1 MPLAEAILQV
11 RDFIEAGGNVLLV
24 IALVTFVMWTGMVE
38 RFWYLR
44 TGYPREA
51 KRIQQLWNARADHA
65 SWAAHQFRRLL
76 VSEAELELTRGLS
89 LIKTCVA
96 LCPLCGLLG
105 TVTGM
110 VEVFDVM
117 AIAGSGNVRGMASG
131 VWKATVPTMA
141 GMVAAIS
148 GMIVSVLLERRVR
161 DETERIAD
169 QLETA
174 HQ

>member
-1 MPLAEAILQV
+1 MPLREAILDV
-11 RDFIEAGGNVLLV
+11 RDFIEAGGQVL
-24 IALVTFVMWTGMVE
+24 IAIAFVTFVMWTAMIE

-44 TGYPREA
+44 ARYPRRAARLQETW
-51 KRIQQLWNARADHA
+51 RARADHS
-65 SWAAHQFRRLL
+65 SWAAHQVRRLL
-76 VSEAELELTRGLS
+76 LSETELELTRGLS
-89 LIKTCVA
+89 LIKACVA

-131 VWKATVPTMA
+131 VWRATVPTMA

-148 GMIVSVLLERRVR
+148 GMVVSVVLERRVR
-161 DETERIAD
+161 DEAERIAD
-169 QLETA
+169 RLETV
-174 HQ
+174 HE

>member
-1 MPLAEAILQV
+1 M
-11 RDFIEAGGNVLLV
+11 
-24 IALVTFVMWTGMVE
+24 
-38 RFWYLR
+38 
-44 TGYPREA
+44 
-51 KRIQQLWNARADHA
+51 
-65 SWAAHQFRRLL
+65 
-76 VSEAELELTRGLS
+76 S

-148 GMIVSVLLERRVR
+148 GMLTSVVLERRVR
-161 DETERIAD
+161 DETDRIAD
-169 QLETA
+169 RLVTA
-174 HQ
+174 QD

>member
-1 MPLAEAILQV
+1 MQLAELFLDV
-11 RDFIEAGGNVLLV
+11 RDFIEAGGNVLLA
-24 IALVTFVMWTGMVE
+24 IALVTFVMWTGLLE

-44 TGYPREA
+44 RVHPRA
-51 KRIQQLWNARADHA
+51 AQRVQQLWKARADHA
-65 SWAAHQFRRLL
+65 SWNAHQIRRLL
-76 VSEAELELTRGLS
+76 VSETALELTRGMS

-148 GMIVSVLLERRVR
+148 GMLTSVVLERRVR
-161 DETERIAD
+161 DETDRIAD
-169 QLETA
+169 RLVTA
-174 HQ
+174 QD

>member
-24 IALVTFVMWTGMVE
+24 IALVTFVMWTGMLE

-44 TGYPREA
+44 SGYPREA
-51 KRIQQLWNARADHA
+51 KRIQELWQARRDHA

-110 VEVFDVM
+110 VEVFDV
-117 AIAGSGNVRGMASG
+117 IAFAGTGNARAMASG
-131 VWKATVPTMA
+131 VSKATLPTMA

-148 GMIVSVLLERRVR
+148 GLLLSVQFDRYAR
-161 DETERIAD
+161 DEGERVADSLTIA
-169 QLETA
+169 
-174 HQ
+174 HG

>member
-1 MPLAEAILQV
+1 MPLAEAVLDV
-11 RDFIEAGGNVLLV
+11 RDFIEAGGNVLFA
-24 IALVTFVMWTGMVE
+24 IALVTFVMWACMIE

-44 TGYPREA
+44 TGHPLRA
-51 KRIQQLWNARADHA
+51 TRIEELWNARSDHA
-65 SWAAHQFRRLL
+65 SWAAHQIRRLL
-76 VSEAELELTRGLS
+76 VSEVELDLTRGMS

-161 DETERIAD
+161 NEAERIAD
-169 QLETA
+169 RLETVRE
-174 HQ
+174 

>member
-1 MPLAEAILQV
+1 MPLAEAVLDV
-11 RDFIEAGGNVLLV
+11 RDFLEAGGNVLLV
-24 IALVTFVMWTGMVE
+24 IALVTFVMWTGMIE

-44 TGYPREA
+44 SGHPREA
-51 KRIQQLWNARADHA
+51 RRIQQLWSARADHA
-65 SWAAHQFRRLL
+65 SWAAHQVRRLL
-76 VSEAELELTRGLS
+76 VSEVELGLTRGLA
-89 LIKTCVA
+89 LIKACVA

-148 GMIVSVLLERRVR
+148 GMLVSVLLERRVR
-161 DETERIAD
+161 DEAERIAD
-169 QLETA
+169 RLETV

>member
-1 MPLAEAILQV
+1 MPLAEAILDV
-11 RDFIEAGGNVLLV
+11 RDFIEAGGNVLLA
-24 IALVTFVMWTGMVE
+24 IALVTFVMWTGVLE

-44 TGYPREA
+44 TGHPREA
-51 KRIQQLWNARADHA
+51 RRVRELWNARADHS
-65 SWAAHQFRRLL
+65 SWTAHQIRRLL
-76 VSEAELELTRGLS
+76 VSETELRLTRGMS

-161 DETERIAD
+161 DEAEQIAD
-169 QLETA
+169 RLETV
-174 HQ
+174 HE

>member
-1 MPLAEAILQV
+1 MPLVEPLLDV
-11 RDFIEAGGNVLLV
+11 RDFIEAGGNVLYA
-24 IALVTFVMWTGMVE
+24 IALVTFVMWAGVLE

-44 TGYPREA
+44 IGYPRLAQRVE
-51 KRIQQLWNARADHA
+51 RLWSARGDHS
-65 SWAAHQFRRLL
+65 SWSAHQLRRLL
-76 VSEAELELTRGLS
+76 VSETELELTRGLS

-148 GMIVSVLLERRVR
+148 GMIVSVVLERRIR
-161 DETERIAD
+161 DEAERTAD
-169 QLETA
+169 RLETV
-174 HQ
+174 QE

>member
-1 MPLAEAILQV
+1 MPLAEAILDV
-11 RDFIEAGGNVLLV
+11 RDFIEAGGNVLLA
-24 IALVTFVMWTGMVE
+24 IALVTFVMWTGVLE

-44 TGYPREA
+44 TGHPREA
-51 KRIQQLWNARADHA
+51 RRVRELWNARADHS
-65 SWAAHQFRRLL
+65 SWTAHQIRRLL
-76 VSEAELELTRGLS
+76 VSETELRLTRGMS

-161 DETERIAD
+161 DEAERIAD
-169 QLETA
+169 HLETV

>member
-1 MPLAEAILQV
+1 MPLGEALLDV
-11 RDFIEAGGNVLLV
+11 RDFIEAGGNVLFA
-24 IALVTFVMWTGMVE
+24 IALVTFVMWTGMLE

-44 TGYPREA
+44 TGHQREA
-51 KRIQQLWNARADHA
+51 KRVQELWSRRTDHS
-65 SWAAHQFRRLL
+65 SWAAHQIRRLL
-76 VSEAELELTRGLS
+76 VSETELRLTRGMS

-96 LCPLCGLLG
+96 LCPLFGLLG

-161 DETERIAD
+161 DEAEQIAD
-169 QLETA
+169 HLETA
-174 HQ
+174 HE

>member
-1 MPLAEAILQV
+1 MPLADAILKV
-11 RDFIEAGGNVLLV
+11 RDFIEAGGDVLLV
-24 IALVTFVMWTGMVE
+24 IALVTFVMWTGMIE
-38 RFWYLR
+38 RVWYLR
-44 TGYPREA
+44 TAYPREA
-51 KRIQQLWNARADHA
+51 RRIREMWDARADHS
-65 SWAAHQFRRLL
+65 SWAAHQIRRLL
-76 VSEAELELTRGLS
+76 VSEAEQGLTRGVS

-148 GMIVSVLLERRVR
+148 GMVVSVLIERRLR
-161 DETERIAD
+161 DEADRIAD

-174 HQ
+174 QQ

>member
-1 MPLAEAILQV
+1 MSLAEALLDV
-11 RDFIEAGGNVLLV
+11 RDFIEAGGNVLFA
-24 IALVTFVMWTGMVE
+24 IALVTLVMWTCLLE

-44 TGYPREA
+44 ARYPRQA
-51 KRIQQLWNARADHA
+51 QRVHRLWSARADHS
-65 SWAAHQFRRLL
+65 SWSAHQFRRLL
-76 VSEAELELTRGLS
+76 VSETELELTRGLS

-148 GMIVSVLLERRVR
+148 GMIVSVVLERRVR

-169 QLETA
+169 RLETV
-174 HQ
+174 QE

>member
-24 IALVTFVMWTGMVE
+24 IAVVTFVMWTGMVE

-51 KRIQQLWNARADHA
+51 KRIQQLWNERADHA
-65 SWAAHQFRRLL
+65 SWEAHQFRRLL

-117 AIAGSGNVRGMASG
+117 AIGGGGNVRGMASG
-131 VWKATVPTMA
+131 VWRATVPTMA
-141 GMVAAIS
+141 GMVAAIT
-148 GMIVSVLLERRVR
+148 GMMMSVLLERRVR
-161 DETERIAD
+161 AEADQIAD
-169 QLETA
+169 RLETV

>member
-1 MPLAEAILQV
+1 MPLAEAILKV
-11 RDFIEAGGNVLLV
+11 RDFIEAGGNVLLI
-24 IALVTFVMWTGMVE
+24 IAVVTFVMWTGMVE

-51 KRIQQLWNARADHA
+51 KRIQELWRARADHS

-117 AIAGSGNVRGMASG
+117 AIGGGGNVRGMASG

-141 GMVAAIS
+141 GMVAAIT

-161 DETERIAD
+161 SEADQIAD
-169 QLETA
+169 RLETV